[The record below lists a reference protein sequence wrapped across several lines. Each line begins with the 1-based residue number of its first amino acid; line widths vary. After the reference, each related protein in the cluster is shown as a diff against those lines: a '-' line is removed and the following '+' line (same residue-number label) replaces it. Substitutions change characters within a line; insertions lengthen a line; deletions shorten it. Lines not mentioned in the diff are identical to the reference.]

1 MSCAMNRRKIS
12 RQLPAC
18 AKAAIL
24 LAAFSAA
31 CAHTSVKNVG
41 ECDRVPSDQR
51 VACAACTVKNE
62 AGGLLGGY
70 EYRPD
75 NDPSNRCVK
84 VD

>member
-1 MSCAMNRRKIS
+1 MNRRSKPL
-12 RQLPAC
+12 RAV

-24 LAAFSAA
+24 LAALSAA
-31 CAHTSVKNVG
+31 CAHAIKSVG
-41 ECDRVPSDQR
+41 DCDRAPSEQR

-70 EYRPD
+70 EYKPD
-75 NDPSNRCVK
+75 NDPANRCVK

>member
-1 MSCAMNRRKIS
+1 MNRPS
-12 RQLPAC
+12 RPFRAC

-24 LAAFSAA
+24 FAALSGA
-31 CAHTSVKNVG
+31 CAHAIKSVG
-41 ECDRVPSDQR
+41 DCDRAPTEQR

-62 AGGLLGGY
+62 AGGLMGEY

-84 VD
+84 VN